1 VSSCVKGYQL
11 AKPEQRFKF
20 IVESTVADGM
30 EPKIKGV
37 PDLIAQMLDK
47 LVSNALSFTKAGAP
61 IMVRLQYQDDSVL
74 LQVSN
79 EGPLLP
85 EEMQTALFDSMVS
98 VRQKKG
104 TEPHLGLGLYIVRL
118 ITEFH
123 NGQVSASNR
132 PDTEGVEISVKL
144 PLA

>member
-1 VSSCVKGYQL
+1 
-11 AKPEQRFKF
+11 
-20 IVESTVADGM
+20 
-30 EPKIKGV
+30 
-37 PDLIAQMLDK
+37 
-47 LVSNALSFTKAGAP
+47 
-61 IMVRLQYQDDSVL
+61 
-74 LQVSN
+74 
-79 EGPLLP
+79 
-85 EEMQTALFDSMVS
+85 MVS

-123 NGQVSASNR
+123 NGQVSARNR